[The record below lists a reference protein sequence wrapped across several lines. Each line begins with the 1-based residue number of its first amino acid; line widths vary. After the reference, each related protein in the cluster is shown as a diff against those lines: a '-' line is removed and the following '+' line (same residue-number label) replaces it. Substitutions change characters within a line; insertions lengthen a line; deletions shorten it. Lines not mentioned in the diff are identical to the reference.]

1 MKIILKKLTLLNFK
15 GIKNLSIDFTDAI
28 DISGDNGTG
37 KTTIFDAFTWL
48 LFGKDS
54 ADKKEFNIKTLN
66 GFGHAIEKLEH
77 EVSGTLLVNDKQ
89 IDLRRV
95 YLEKWSPKSGVEA
108 TRLTGH
114 ETLYYYNDVPL
125 QQKEYQAKIAEMV
138 SEQLFKMLTN
148 CFYFNKLNWTEQRAI
163 LTTLVP
169 EISDAEVATLSK
181 DFSHI
186 LELLSGKSL
195 IEFKRTNKSRSD
207 KLKFDLNSI
216 PTKISENNRLLPE
229 PTDYEI
235 IAQQVEET
243 KFAISEIEDEIA
255 TESEAYNKI
264 FAENTA
270 NQKKLHALK
279 IELDETKDQ
288 IQRDHINAVSKV
300 KTRKLELENAINLCL
315 DFRDVYNSRIHSFSD
330 QIKELQARNENL
342 RQEYA
347 NESNKTLIFPE
358 HLFKCPTCLRTLDPS
373 DTSSRKLKMQANFDS
388 AQEKALLAI
397 ESEGIAN
404 NKKIDE
410 LTEKYTQAHKDYEDN
425 ENALKAANTE
435 NDLFA
440 PNAIQS
446 LESRFEGSQ
455 KIIDIEKD
463 IAHINSIIIQSPSI
477 NLGTLKIE
485 KTELQQ
491 KLDALNKIMFR
502 KENHESITQRIEALK
517 KEEASLAQQLADLD
531 KLSYQV
537 ANFSKAKMELM
548 ESKINSKFSYVSFRM
563 FDKQINGEAIEDC
576 VALIQGVPFPDANN
590 AAKINAGIDIINVL
604 SAFNNVYAPIFI
616 DNRESV
622 NELIPCKSQ
631 IINLIVS
638 KDKTLKIS

>member
-1 MKIILKKLTLLNFK
+1 MKITLQKLTLLNFK
-15 GIKNLSIDFTDAI
+15 GIKSLSIDFTDAL

-54 ADKKEFNIKTLN
+54 SDKKEFNIKTLN

-77 EVSGTLLVNDKQ
+77 EVSGILLLNDKQ
-89 IDLRRV
+89 ISLRRV
-95 YLEKWSPKSGVEA
+95 YLEKWAPKSGVEA

-125 QQKEYQAKIAEMV
+125 QQKEYQAKIAEIV

-181 DFSHI
+181 DFSYI

-195 IEFKRTNKSRSD
+195 IEFKRTIKARGD

-216 PTKISENNRLLPE
+216 PTKISENHRLLPQ
-229 PTDYEI
+229 PTDYDI
-235 IAQQVEET
+235 ISQQIEET
-243 KFAISEIEDEIA
+243 KFAILDIEEEISS
-255 TESEAYNKI
+255 ESESYNKI

-279 IELDETKDQ
+279 IQLDESKDL
-288 IQRDHINAVSKV
+288 IQRHHINDIAKV
-300 KTRKLELENAINLCL
+300 KTKKLELENAINLCL
-315 DFRDVYNSRIHSFSD
+315 DLRDVYNSRIHSFSD
-330 QIKELQARNENL
+330 QIKELQARNETL

-347 NESNKTLIFPE
+347 TESNKTLIFPE

-373 DTSSRKLKMQANFDS
+373 DTSGRKLKMQSNFDS
-388 AQEKALLAI
+388 AQEKALLSI

-410 LTEKYTQAHKDYEDN
+410 LTEKYTTAHTDYEAN
-425 ENALKAANTE
+425 EKALIAANSE

-446 LESRFEGSQ
+446 LESRIAGSQ
-455 KIIDIEKD
+455 IIMDIEKD
-463 IAHINSIIIQSPSI
+463 IAHLNSIIIQSPSI
-477 NLGTLKIE
+477 NLGTLKVE
-485 KTELQQ
+485 KSELQE
-491 KLDALNKIMFR
+491 KLDALNKIMFQ
-502 KENHESITQRIEALK
+502 KENHDNITQRIEALK
-517 KEEASLAQQLADLD
+517 KEEASLAQQLTDLE
-531 KLSYQV
+531 KLTYQL

-548 ESKINSKFSYVSFRM
+548 EAKINSKFSYVSFRM
-563 FDKQINGEAIEDC
+563 FDKQINGEDIEDC

-604 SAFNNVYAPIFI
+604 SEFNNVYAPIFI

-631 IINLIVS
+631 IINLIVT
-638 KDKTLKIS
+638 KDKALKIS